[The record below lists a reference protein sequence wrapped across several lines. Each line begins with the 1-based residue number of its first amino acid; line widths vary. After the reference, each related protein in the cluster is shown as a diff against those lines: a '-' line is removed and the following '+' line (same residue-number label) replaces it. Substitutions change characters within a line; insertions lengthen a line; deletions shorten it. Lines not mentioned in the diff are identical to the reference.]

1 MIFMTTSRPLLLIV
15 ITLCLLLVSLT
26 VFWMAAMPQ
35 QLLGTLKRSVA
46 EQGNY
51 ALEATSPRLSFRDGL
66 SLSLEN
72 VTLGN
77 STSAS
82 LSAGRMDIKLGLTS
96 LFGGGIVA
104 DDVVLDTAV
113 ITLDVSETSSLPKLF
128 ARRLTLKESTL
139 RLRDQ
144 KRLAVVGL
152 SDVNG
157 SLAMLPDGAV
167 KADLTFL
174 LADQL
179 TSFVAEAENAER
191 LFTTG
196 SPADVSLSTPRM
208 LISFSGQAKL
218 SAGISLAGQSIIESG
233 DAAALFR
240 WLGMPFDAL
249 EGVGRFRLEG
259 GVVMQNLSTQ
269 FDKFEARVGTESVT
283 GTASISA
290 GPDRINLAGEWSV
303 PRLSL
308 FAIEPLYEKPWNE
321 KPFTIA
327 DVTAANLDLKLNVK
341 QLRLRAR
348 DMGAVAVALKTE
360 DQRLTVS
367 MPRQPFATGEAEAA
381 FVFTQDKGALTLDTK
396 LDSKAIDA
404 NLILG
409 GTLGLDAVQGP
420 IDLNITTKQQGNS
433 LADLISTTSGT
444 MKLASRNLNV
454 AGIDLTTRLSTLG
467 SGWQASAGLSTTGLT
482 LQTTVLLTDGI
493 ATLDQTT
500 LKLGSVVLKPK
511 GEVDV
516 LRQALALQL
525 SPKTTMTGAWTA
537 PVVATGE
544 LPHITSAATPPAN

>member
-1 MIFMTTSRPLLLIV
+1 MTNSRPLLLIV
-15 ITLCLLLVSLT
+15 ITLCLILVSLT
-26 VFWMAAMPQ
+26 VFWIAAMPQ
-35 QLLGTLKRSVA
+35 QLLGTLKRSIA
-46 EQGNY
+46 SQGNY
-51 ALEATSPRLSFRDGL
+51 ALDATSPTLSFRDGL
-66 SLSLEN
+66 ALRLEN

-128 ARRLTLKESTL
+128 ARRITLQESTL
-139 RLRDQ
+139 RLRDE

-157 SLAMLPDGAV
+157 HLAMQPDGAA

-196 SPADVSLSTPRM
+196 SPADISLSTPRM

-218 SAGISLAGQSIIESG
+218 SAGIALAGQSIIESE

-249 EGVGRFRLEG
+249 VGVGHFSLEG

-290 GPDRINLAGEWSV
+290 GPDVMNLAGEWSV
-303 PRLSL
+303 PRLSM
-308 FAIEPLYEKPWNE
+308 FASELLYATPWSE
-321 KPFTIA
+321 KPFSVA
-327 DVTAANLDLKLNVK
+327 DVTAANLDVKLNVGHLL
-341 QLRLRAR
+341 LRGR
-348 DMGAVAVALKTE
+348 DMGAVAVSLKTA
-360 DQRLTVS
+360 DQRITVS
-367 MPRQPFATGEAEAA
+367 LPRQPFATGETEAA
-381 FVFTQDKGALTLDTK
+381 FVFTQDKGALTLDAKIEAT
-396 LDSKAIDA
+396 AVDA
-404 NLILG
+404 KLILG
-409 GTLGLDAVQGP
+409 GILGLDAVQGP
-420 IDLNITTKQQGNS
+420 IDLSVTTKQQGNS
-433 LADLISTTSGT
+433 LADLISTTSGI
-444 MKLASRNLNV
+444 MKLASKNLSV
-454 AGIDLTTRLSTLG
+454 AGSDLSTRLSTPG
-467 SGWQASAGLSTTGLT
+467 SGWQASAGASTTGLT
-482 LQTTVLLTDGI
+482 LQTTAVLTDGI
-493 ATLDQTT
+493 ATLDQAT
-500 LKLGSVVLKPK
+500 LKLGSVVLKPR

-516 LRQALALQL
+516 LRQAFALQL

-537 PVVATGE
+537 PVFAKGE
-544 LPHITSAATPPAN
+544 LPQIKSAATPPAN